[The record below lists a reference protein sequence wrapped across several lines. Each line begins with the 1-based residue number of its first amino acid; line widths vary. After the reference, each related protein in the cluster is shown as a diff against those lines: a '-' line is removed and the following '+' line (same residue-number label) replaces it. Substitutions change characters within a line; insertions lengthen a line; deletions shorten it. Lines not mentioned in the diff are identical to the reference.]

1 MNMEPISKPAYPN
14 LNQSFGIVG
23 IIILLM
29 VGLSPIA
36 FMENIIGKDAA
47 NFLYYVA
54 IMGLSFWII
63 HKKRFNKIGVSKF
76 QFAKF
81 SPKVLILLIVA
92 VIALQVGVSSPIIN
106 LIPMPDFAKEMFRE
120 LSGQKGIFP
129 FLMIVIAAPV
139 LEELIFRGI
148 ILDGLLKRYSLF
160 ISILASSLLFG
171 IVHLNPWQFVSAMV
185 IGFLAGWVY
194 YKTKNLALPMLIH
207 FANNGFA
214 FGSMFFLDTDKMMDQ
229 SLAEQYGGMTNFYLI
244 TGGAILLSVGAIL
257 LLKAIFQKDAKKEK
271 VFVSIGL
278 ERDIVSRDEFDGAE

>member
-29 VGLSPIA
+29 IGLSPII
-36 FMENIIGKDAA
+36 FMKDFLGEDAA
-47 NFLYYVA
+47 SFLYYVA
-54 IMGLSFWII
+54 TMGLSFWII

-81 SPKVLILLIVA
+81 SPKVFILLIVA
-92 VIALQVGVSSPIIN
+92 VVSLQVGVSSPIIN
-106 LIPMPDFAKEMFRE
+106 LIPMPDFVKEMFRE
-120 LSGQKGIFP
+120 LAGQKGLFP
-129 FLMIVIAAPV
+129 FLMIVIAAPIF
-139 LEELIFRGI
+139 EELIFRGI
-148 ILDGLLKRYSLF
+148 ILEGLLNRYSIF
-160 ISILASSLLFG
+160 TSILASSLLFG

-207 FANNGFA
+207 FVNNGFA
-214 FGSMFFLDTDKMMDQ
+214 FGSMFFLDTEKMMDQ

-244 TGGAILLSVGAIL
+244 TIGAILLSIGSI
-257 LLKAIFQKDAKKEK
+257 IFLRNTLNRENPEDKY
-271 VFVSIGL
+271 FVSIGL
-278 ERDIVSRDEFDGAE
+278 EREVVVSDESELTE

>member
-1 MNMEPISKPAYPN
+1 MEPISKPAYPN

-36 FMENIIGKDAA
+36 FMKDIVGKDAA

-63 HKKRFNKIGVSKF
+63 HKKRFNKTGVSKF

-106 LIPMPDFAKEMFRE
+106 LIPMPDFAKEMFKE

-171 IVHLNPWQFVSAMV
+171 VVHLNPWQFVSAMV

-257 LLKAIFQKDAKKEK
+257 LLRAIFRQDAKKEK

-278 ERDIVSRDEFDGAE
+278 ERVIVSRDDFDGAE